1 MGGNDL
7 NTNSTEFVIGQL
19 TASLTSTTDA
29 LNKVTE
35 RLQMV
40 TMTVETLNSKLNS
53 LSDLYQHKIESLEK
67 QMQEL
72 EKRQNRD
79 YARLNALDDK
89 IKSFGTIDEV
99 EELVKEHSTGCQNNK
114 PSTGSEQRVFFI
126 VLSVMSVISTIVA
139 LVK

>member
-1 MGGNDL
+1 MNGNDL

-89 IKSFGTIDEV
+89 IKNIGTLEDV
-99 EELVKEHSTGCQNNK
+99 EEIVKEHASGCPNNK